1 MNENKSEVKGFFLYF
16 DQWELISHLPDDQVK
31 GVITACCD
39 YMQGKDPDLTNPTVY
54 CVFGLVRPTLE
65 KSKARA
71 IAGKKGGEANGKQNE
86 SKPEAKPKQT
96 GSKTEA
102 NEEQTGSK
110 NEKLPEN
117 PVSKPEANGSKP
129 EANGSYLK
137 SKIQDSIITTL
148 RVVVDSDAADAST
161 AEAASEETAVEAQK
175 PSGPP
180 PCPHQQI
187 IDAYHELLPELPRI
201 RSWTNTRSKH
211 LAARWRERL
220 AAGKYETAAEG
231 IAYWRRLFE
240 YIHGQCPWLM
250 GQRTGR
256 DGRAFYASLGWL
268 VQPENFAKVIEGK
281 YVEREG
287 GEA

>member
-1 MNENKSEVKGFFLYF
+1 MAENDVNVKGLFLYPNQIEAF
-16 DQWELISHLPDDQVK
+16 EALP
-31 GVITACCD
+31 
-39 YMQGKDPDLTNPTVY
+39 
-54 CVFGLVRPTLE
+54 
-65 KSKARA
+65 
-71 IAGKKGGEANGKQNE
+71 GEAVKQLVIGAFAYMND
-86 SKPEAKPKQT
+86 KPVKFSDPLADAFFKVICPALDFHKKQ
-96 GSKTEA
+96 
-102 NEEQTGSK
+102 Q
-110 NEKLPEN
+110 
-117 PVSKPEANGSKP
+117 ANGSKGGRP
-129 EANGSYLK
+129 KTQKKPNENPNETQAEPNTKPNKNLESRINNIYN
-137 SKIQDSIITTL
+137 TPL
-148 RVVVDSDAADAST
+148 RGVVDSEADDGSL
-161 AEAASEETAVEAQK
+161 AETASEETAVEAQK

-187 IDAYHELLPELPRI
+187 IDAYHEILPELPRI

-211 LAARWRERL
+211 LAARWKERL